1 MIVNVFLVQVIKS
14 NFGISN
20 CSRITREQL
29 RELKLQTKKCPG
41 VNTWANTEYGRL
53 EIDSRYIAR
62 AALG

>member
-1 MIVNVFLVQVIKS
+1 MIVNVFLVQAIKS
-14 NFGISN
+14 NFGMSN

-29 RELKLQTKKCPG
+29 PELILQIKKCPG

-53 EIDSRYIAR
+53 EIDSLNIAI